1 MTLVS
6 SSLTRSKNS
15 MNNYERKYHQTLQ
28 QSSISWIQCQHVIWI
43 WLEGQVSAYV
53 WNKHPDHLVFLSTF
67 VCSCLAVMG
76 HSSWWVVGSG
86 CQMLTLLFLFVACIA
101 TTSNNALH
109 VLRSMTLGQ
118 SLPDTHNA
126 NLWLSA
132 NYCMCN
138 DFPHV
143 VSHSLTTHTAHQRIC
158 WASSRDRLKSLATR
172 KAINLVRRAT
182 WLKHAETCWN

>member
-1 MTLVS
+1 MILKW
-6 SSLTRSKNS
+6 RAKEFRKRWGCS

-43 WLEGQVSAYV
+43 WLEGEVAAYV

-118 SLPDTHNA
+118 SFPDTHTQRKPLTFCKFTVCA
-126 NLWLSA
+126 MISPMLS
-132 NYCMCN
+132 
-138 DFPHV
+138 
-143 VSHSLTTHTAHQRIC
+143 HTLSQPELPTS
-158 WASSRDRLKSLATR
+158 ASAELLLA
-172 KAINLVRRAT
+172 ID
-182 WLKHAETCWN
+182 